1 MKWHVQSAPSQI
13 KALGFIAAAILLGAS
28 QSGWAAGTA
37 SGTTISN
44 LATLSYSVGSVAQP
58 NIGSSATGNLT
69 GPGTA
74 TTFVVDNKVNLTVVE
89 ANATFTSVVP
99 GQTAAVTQFT
109 VTNNGNTVQDYA
121 LTGGNVSGTPT
132 VFTVTD
138 NFDATACG
146 TFVESL
152 AVPDGYQPLLD
163 TETFIDELLA
173 DASKTVYVVCN
184 IPNTQVNGDQAVT
197 QLTATT
203 RAGGGATTLGAVI
216 SQTAGADTAGVDIVF
231 ADPAT
236 AANGSGTIPLQTARD
251 AIGFARDAFR
261 VASAVI
267 SVQKAVTLLCDPFNG
282 ITNPKNIPGAI
293 ERWTIT
299 ISNAG
304 TAAASATLAQVSD
317 ALNSATT
324 FDTNLVVPNDAATCG
339 SGTGTAEGAA
349 GSGFKLDVTGD
360 TRPGTYPKF
369 LTTAADADGAT
380 HATGTVTI
388 DYSQGMPI
396 EVGYGAGELKPG
408 EAVVVYFNVTIN

>member
-1 MKWHVQSAPSQI
+1 MKRYVQSAPSQI
-13 KALGFIAAAILLGAS
+13 KALGFIAAAILLSAS
-28 QSGWAAGTA
+28 QTVWAAGTA

-44 LATLSYSVGSVAQP
+44 LATLSYSVGAVAQP
-58 NIGSSATGNLT
+58 VIGSSSTGNLV
-69 GPGTA
+69 GAGTP

-132 VFTVTD
+132 VFTVAD
-138 NFDATACG
+138 NFDATSCG
-146 TFVESL
+146 TFVESG
-152 AVPDGYQPLLD
+152 VTVGYQLAQD
-163 TETFIDELLA
+163 TALFIDELAA
-173 DASKTVYVVCN
+173 DASKTVYVVCS

-197 QLTATT
+197 ELTATT
-203 RAGGGATTLGAVI
+203 RAGGSAGGSVGAAI

-236 AANGSGTIPLQTARD
+236 AASVDGTIPLQTARD

-267 SVQKAVTLLCDPFNG
+267 SVQKTVTLVCDPFNG

-304 TAAASATLAQVSD
+304 AAAASASLAQVSD
-317 ALNSATT
+317 TLNAATT
-324 FDTNLVVPNDAATCG
+324 FDPNLVAPTNAATCG
-339 SGTGTAEGAA
+339 SGTGVAESAA

-360 TRPGTYPKF
+360 TRPGTYPKY
-369 LTTAADADGAT
+369 LTTTADADGAT
-380 HATGTVTI
+380 HAASLVTI
-388 DYSQGMPI
+388 DYSQGLPV

-408 EAVVVYFNVTIN
+408 ESVVVYFNVTIN